1 MHLTT
6 DDDRGK
12 DLSTNGSQINSTL
25 VVLRDPASP
34 AAEAYRTLRTNIQ
47 FSSLDKP
54 LRTLL
59 VTSTAPDEGKST
71 TLANLA
77 VTMAQAEQRV
87 ILVDC
92 DLRRPSLHSLF
103 GLPNEQGLTSVI
115 LQQGDAPLPLQP
127 TGVPGL
133 SLLTS
138 GPLPPR
144 PADLLGS
151 RRMEALIGRL
161 QAEADVVL
169 FDTPPVIAVT
179 DAAVLATRMDGVL
192 LVLQAGKTRRDRAR
206 EARRLLE
213 KVKANI
219 IGVVLNNARLEAGY
233 GYYGGS

>member
-1 MHLTT
+1 MTQN
-6 DDDRGK
+6 GIA
-12 DLSTNGSQINSTL
+12 STSAL
-25 VVLRDPASP
+25 VTLRDPSSM

-54 LRTLL
+54 IQTLL
-59 VTSTAPDEGKST
+59 ATSTAPDEGKST

-77 VTMAQAEQRV
+77 VTIAQAEQRV

-92 DLRRPSLHSLF
+92 DLRRPSVHTLF
-103 GLPNEQGLTSVI
+103 GVPNEQGLTTAI
-115 LQQGDAPLPLQP
+115 LAQVEGPLPLQA
-127 TGVPGL
+127 TSVPGL

-151 RRMEALIGRL
+151 RRMEQLIARL
-161 QAEADVVL
+161 RNEADMVL

-179 DAAVLATRMDGVL
+179 DAAVLATRVDGVL
-192 LVLQAGKTRRDRAR
+192 LVLQAGQTRRDRAR
-206 EARRLLE
+206 EARQKLE

-219 IGVVLNNARLEAGY
+219 IGVVLNNAKLEAGY
-233 GYYGGS
+233 GY

>member
-1 MHLTT
+1 MSQNGQNS
-6 DDDRGK
+6 DRA
-12 DLSTNGSQINSTL
+12 LIT
-25 VVLRDPASP
+25 LRDPASP

-54 LRTLL
+54 IHTLL

-77 VTMAQAEQRV
+77 VTIAQAEQQV
-87 ILVDC
+87 LLVDC
-92 DLRRPSLHSLF
+92 DLRRPTLHELF
-103 GLPNEQGLTSVI
+103 QVPNDHGLTSAI
-115 LQQGDAPLPLQP
+115 LESDSALPIQQTQ
-127 TGVPGL
+127 VPGL
-133 SLLTS
+133 RILTS

-151 RRMEALIGRL
+151 RRMEALIERL
-161 QAEADVVL
+161 RGEADMVL
-169 FDTPPVIAVT
+169 FDTPPVVAVT

-192 LVLQAGKTRRDRAR
+192 LVLQAGRTRRDRAR
-206 EARRLLE
+206 EARQKLE

-233 GYYGGS
+233 GY

>member
-1 MHLTT
+1 V
-6 DDDRGK
+6 
-12 DLSTNGSQINSTL
+12 S
-25 VVLRDPASP
+25 
-34 AAEAYRTLRTNIQ
+34 EAYRTLRTNIQ

-71 TLANLA
+71 TVANLA
-77 VTMAQAEQRV
+77 VIMAQAEQRV

-92 DLRRPSLHSLF
+92 DLRRPGLHTTFNLS
-103 GLPNEQGLTSVI
+103 NEQGLTSVI
-115 LQQGDAPLPLQP
+115 LEQGEAELPLQA

-133 SLLTS
+133 SLLAS

-151 RRMEALIGRL
+151 KRMEALIERL
-161 QAEADVVL
+161 QAEADIVL
-169 FDTPPVIAVT
+169 FDTPPVTAVT
-179 DAAVLATRMDGVL
+179 DAAVLATRLDGVL
-192 LVLQAGKTRRDRAR
+192 LVLQAGHTRRDRAR

-219 IGVVLNNARLEAGY
+219 VGVVLNNARLETGY
-233 GYYGGS
+233 AYYK